1 VPYICAGAVCGNIF
15 ASPSASQVRHAM
27 DLVDNDKGYD
37 LTSDSSPSLN
47 VASQYTH
54 HCQVG
59 FSGPLQAIR
68 ADISEEITQETY

>member
-1 VPYICAGAVCGNIF
+1 
-15 ASPSASQVRHAM
+15 M

-37 LTSDSSPSLN
+37 VTSDPSPSLN
-47 VASQYTH
+47 VASQHTH

-68 ADISEEITQETY
+68 ADISEETTRETY